1 MANSLDIKTLE
12 NWLWEAACKIRGE
25 IDAPKYKDYILPI
38 IFLKRLSD
46 VFEDE
51 LDRLSK
57 EYNSKEIAEK
67 LIEED
72 HKLVRFYIP
81 KESRWDVISK
91 LTVNVG
97 QTLTDIVRSISRENP
112 KLQGVVDLKDF
123 NETASGQRI
132 ISDEKLILLII
143 ILIILFFLMIR
154 RPPRST
160 QSRSSAASDV
170 YKRQGE
176 D

>member
-81 KESRWDVISK
+81 KE
-91 LTVNVG
+91 
-97 QTLTDIVRSISRENP
+97 
-112 KLQGVVDLKDF
+112 
-123 NETASGQRI
+123 
-132 ISDEKLILLII
+132 
-143 ILIILFFLMIR
+143 
-154 RPPRST
+154 
-160 QSRSSAASDV
+160 
-170 YKRQGE
+170 
-176 D
+176 